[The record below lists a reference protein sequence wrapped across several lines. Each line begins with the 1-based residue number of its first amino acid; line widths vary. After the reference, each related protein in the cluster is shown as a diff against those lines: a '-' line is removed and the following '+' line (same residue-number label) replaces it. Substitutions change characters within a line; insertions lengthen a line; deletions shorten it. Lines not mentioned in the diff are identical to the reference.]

1 MSLFEALF
9 GKNPPFDVPIP
20 DPPAPKPQHRVKPD
34 DVQRVT
40 VQRMIDK
47 KTGVIRMNGKAYK
60 FTIAEVEVTSDELR
74 HLRIP
79 HIRPRAC

>member
-9 GKNPPFDVPIP
+9 GELPPYREADM
-20 DPPAPKPQHRVKPD
+20 PPVAPKTEHRVKPD

-60 FTIAEVEVTSDELR
+60 FTIKEVEVTR
-74 HLRIP
+74 
-79 HIRPRAC
+79 